1 MKTADS
7 IPDFPPADAGAD
19 SHYGSGDF
27 MTEDLRRTNDPVP
40 DFFHIRSADAASRHT
55 DEHLTFGDFR
65 DGDVFRRYL
74 PRTAIHT
81 RAHRLR
87 ERIVYTIGNGADGN
101 CGHAIPAGFSHEMKT
116 LHLDGI
122 GGRAKPQFLRG
133 RCHDNI
139 GCEKRID
146 RRSSALNGKFHKRVV
161 AHHDLI
167 CVVAFNG
174 LRHQH
179 GSDRVLSFQTPCQTG
194 HDKDVRTFF
203 EQLAHRSKVSPA
215 YSREH
220 DVNSGTP
227 AVRRVH
233 ACGGIT
239 YAFKISQSSP
249 RSELGTNCKTDDCP
263 PLSHWERPARQ
274 LNRSWRAG

>member
-1 MKTADS
+1 
-7 IPDFPPADAGAD
+7 
-19 SHYGSGDF
+19 
-27 MTEDLRRTNDPVP
+27 
-40 DFFHIRSADAASRHT
+40 
-55 DEHLTFGDFR
+55 
-65 DGDVFRRYL
+65 
-74 PRTAIHT
+74 
-81 RAHRLR
+81 
-87 ERIVYTIGNGADGN
+87 
-101 CGHAIPAGFSHEMKT
+101 MKT

-133 RCHDNI
+133 RCYDNI

-194 HDKDVRTFF
+194 HDKEVRTFF
-203 EQLAHRSKVSPA
+203 EQFAHRSKVSPA

-220 DVNSGTP
+220 DVNSGTV

-233 ACGGIT
+233 ACGRIT

-263 PLSHWERPARQ
+263 PLSHWERAARQ
-274 LNRSWRAG
+274 LNRSWRAGWGLQVDSNLETLTLPSPRGRGWMPRHIPIGDIPIHRARDCRFYSGGSETQLAYCSRPIDEHFVLGHADTFERNPRFTPDHRAKEIFRVPCR